1 MITFNN
7 IVNRFEKFV
16 SEHHFL
22 RTFSHGS
29 PSGVDLNK
37 FEVYPTLHL
46 VYTGASYDSTSKEY
60 SFEVYIL
67 DLPPDKA
74 DKVDNQQQLISNA
87 EQAAEDILADLR
99 NGGKVFDFGHLYTL
113 TSASTTP
120 LEETTSNSLSGVL
133 LTIAIEVGFEYDSCN
148 APLTG
153 VTPTG
158 STSESLSGRQSIFN
172 VSGGISGTDAF
183 SGAGLKTINFNNAA
197 FWTNYNLKANGS
209 TSFLS
214 NFLFDRHELHG
225 MNTLSVVRF
234 DIDLTLTAD
243 APTTLIVKTEG
254 SGLTFGL
261 NEAVVFA
268 SAGTKDVSYSVT
280 ITNELADYLFN
291 SIKITH
297 LVSGSVKINSFT
309 YTITDPTSA

>member
-46 VYTGASYDSTSKEY
+46 VYTGANYDSTSKEY

-99 NGGKVFDFGHLYTL
+99 NGGNIFDFGHLYTL
-113 TSASTTP
+113 TSANTTP

-148 APLTG
+148 APLSG
-153 VTPTG
+153 VTPSG
-158 STSESLSGRQSIFN
+158 SASESLIGRQSIVN
-172 VSGGISGTDAF
+172 VTGGIGTTNLT
-183 SGAGLKTINFNNAA
+183 GAALTTLSLNSTNN
-197 FWTNYNLKANGS
+197 WTSYNYNMNGS
-209 TSFLS
+209 ASFLS
-214 NFLFDRHELHG
+214 NLVLGRHEIHG
-225 MNTLSVVRF
+225 LNSKTNVKLDITLSV
-234 DIDLTLTAD
+234 TAS
-243 APTTLIVKTEG
+243 AATTFTITTSNIG
-254 SGLTFGL
+254 FNFGL
-261 NEAVVFA
+261 SENVVFT
-268 SAGTKDVSYSVT
+268 SAGTKEVSYSV
-280 ITNELADYLFN
+280 NANSELTDDLYTQF
-291 SIKITH
+291 KIMH
-297 LVSGSVKINSFT
+297 AISGSVEIKSFT
-309 YTITDPTSA
+309 YTITDPLSA

>member
-46 VYTGASYDSTSKEY
+46 VYTGANYDSTSKEY

-99 NGGKVFDFGHLYTL
+99 NGGNVFDFGHLYTL
-113 TSASTTP
+113 TSANTTP

-148 APLTG
+148 APLSG
-153 VTPTG
+153 VTPSG
-158 STSESLSGRQSIFN
+158 SASESLIGRQSIVN
-172 VSGGISGTDAF
+172 VTGGIGTTNLT
-183 SGAGLKTINFNNAA
+183 GAALTTLSLSSTSN
-197 FWTNYNLKANGS
+197 WTSYNYNMNGS
-209 TSFLS
+209 ASFLS
-214 NFLFDRHELHG
+214 NFVLGRHEIHG
-225 MNTLSVVRF
+225 LNSKTNVKLDITLSV
-234 DIDLTLTAD
+234 TAS
-243 APTTLIVKTEG
+243 AATTFTITTSNIGFNFALSE
-254 SGLTFGL
+254 
-261 NEAVVFA
+261 NVVFT
-268 SAGTKDVSYSVT
+268 SAGTKEVSYSV
-280 ITNELADYLFN
+280 NANSELTDDLYTQF
-291 SIKITH
+291 KIMH
-297 LVSGSVKINSFT
+297 AISGSVEIKSFT

>member
-29 PSGVDLNK
+29 PSGVDLDK
-37 FEVYPTLHL
+37 FELYPTLHL
-46 VYTGASYDSTSKEY
+46 VYTGANYDSTSKEY

-99 NGGKVFDFGHLYTL
+99 NGGNVFDFGHLYTL
-113 TSASTTP
+113 SSASTTP

-158 STSESLSGRQSIFN
+158 STSESVSGRQSI
-172 VSGGISGTDAF
+172 IT
-183 SGAGLKTINFNNAA
+183 AA
-197 FWTNYNLKANGS
+197 FTKSVSIPIGLTTKITPLVHTAWTSYRYNLNGS
-209 TSFLS
+209 ASFQNNYL
-214 NFLFDRHELHG
+214 LVRQELHG
-225 MNTLSVVRF
+225 LNTLTNVRF
-234 DIDLTLTAD
+234 DFTCSLTAD
-243 APTTLIVKTEG
+243 AAGVFSITTDNSGFNLGLYETE
-254 SGLTFGL
+254 TFT
-261 NEAVVFA
+261 E
-268 SAGTKDVSYSVT
+268 AGTRELSFSCNADAIVT
-280 ITNELADYLFN
+280 DYLYNTIQVVGTTTGTFVW
-291 SIKITH
+291 T
-297 LVSGSVKINSFT
+297 SFT
-309 YTITDPTSA
+309 YIITDPTSA